1 MLSATF
7 GRTYQTVVDILTHF
21 LATMVNKP
29 KLGVSAS
36 LHDQKTRFNEG
47 GAGLRSLTQPWAN
60 HFDLIDVCPETSIG
74 MQAPRLETR
83 LVKEGGNLRLINPQ
97 TGQDLTHQML
107 EYAELQSDE
116 LSKAEICGFVFT
128 KDSPTCGLE
137 NVPVYTNGESTPRR
151 NGTGLFSLVFTTL
164 NPHIPVIEEDRLSN
178 PLEAE
183 HFFARVEFF
192 SLWLEESRGGWTA
205 DKILGFHNTNKLFL
219 LSRSPDAKR
228 RLGRLISTALA
239 RGDHPENI
247 AFEYMSFAQQ
257 SLNEIAKPGPI
268 AHAMERVLGGVSSK
282 LSNKERQEMLA
293 VIQDYRRGELPRSKP
308 LTLLRR
314 LVHRCGMENEAHL
327 RFIAPSPLSLGL
339 MANV

>member
-1 MLSATF
+1 
-7 GRTYQTVVDILTHF
+7 
-21 LATMVNKP
+21 MVNKP
-29 KLGVSAS
+29 KLGVSAN
-36 LHDQKTRFNEG
+36 LHDQRVGQNGKE
-47 GAGLRSLTQPWAN
+47 AALRSLTQSWTN
-60 HFDLIDVCPETSIG
+60 HFDLIRVCPEVDIG
-74 MQAPRLETR
+74 IEAPNPVTR
-83 LVKEGGNLRLINPQ
+83 LVREGGNLHLINPR
-97 TGQDLTHQML
+97 TGQDLTQQML

-116 LSKAEICGFVFT
+116 LTKAQICGFVFT

-137 NVPVYTNGESTPRR
+137 NVPVYTTGESTPRR

-205 DKILGFHNTNKLFL
+205 DKIVSFHNTNKLFL

-228 RLGRLISTALA
+228 RLGRLLSAA
-239 RGDHPENI
+239 FERGDHPESI
-247 AFEYMSFAQQ
+247 ALEYMIFAQQ
-257 SLNEIAKPGPI
+257 SLNEMAKPGPI
-268 AHAMERVLGGVSSK
+268 AHAMERVLGGVSPK
-282 LSNKERQEMLA
+282 LSSKERQEMLA
-293 VIQDYRRGELPRSKP
+293 VIQDYRRGALPRSTP

-327 RFIAPSPLSLGL
+327 RFIAPTPLSLGL
-339 MANV
+339 IANV

>member
-1 MLSATF
+1 
-7 GRTYQTVVDILTHF
+7 
-21 LATMVNKP
+21 MVNKP

-36 LHDQKTRFNEG
+36 LHDQKSRSNDG
-47 GAGLRSLTQPWAN
+47 GLGLGSLAQSWAN
-60 HFDLIDVCPETSIG
+60 HFDLIGVCPETGIG
-74 MQAPRLETR
+74 MEPPHLETR
-83 LVKEGGNLRLINPQ
+83 LVREGGNLRLINLE

-128 KDSPTCGLE
+128 KDSPTCGLA
-137 NVPVYTNGESTPRR
+137 NVPVYTSGESAPQR
-151 NGTGLFSLVFTTL
+151 NGTGLFPLVFTTL
-164 NPHIPVIEEDRLSN
+164 NPHVPVIEDDRLSN

-205 DKILGFHNTNKLFL
+205 DKITGFHNTNKLFL

-228 RLGRLISTALA
+228 RLGRLISTAFE
-239 RGDHPENI
+239 RGDHPETI

-257 SLNEIAKPGPI
+257 SLNEMAKPGPI

-293 VIQDYRRGELPRSKP
+293 VIQDYRRGALPRSKP

-327 RFIAPSPLSLGL
+327 RFITPSPLSLGL
-339 MANV
+339 MTNV